1 MAIPHE
7 ARHILVGRVVGLHA
21 RGLDVKVVR
30 FHNPDG
36 IVSGISLLWGYAPP
50 DEEIHG
56 MDPKIKAAFML
67 FVAGGVAG
75 NKFSGIET
83 IGSGATQTANLWLE

>member
-1 MAIPHE
+1 MQEDWTSRSFAFTIRTE
-7 ARHILVGRVVGLHA
+7 S
-21 RGLDVKVVR
+21 
-30 FHNPDG
+30 
-36 IVSGISLLWGYAPP
+36 VSGISLLWGYAPP